1 MTTFNPL
8 YTEHEVQRQL
18 ELSDVKLMIAYEDY
32 IPVVKEAFKHAKKNI
47 PIISIRKDKPLLE
60 NVTSFQELVED
71 NHIDLSILK
80 QVNRTPSDIAIIPY
94 SSGTTGLPKGV
105 ELTNRNLVAN
115 FEQQNTGIRQYR
127 YTKETHQD
135 TALVILPLFHLYGL
149 GIIMLHKMSAGVKL
163 LTLPKF
169 QPDTFLNSLKVH
181 RSNIVYL
188 VPPMV
193 LFLGTSPQ
201 VTPEHLASVRSITV
215 GAAPLPVADAEKMI
229 SRSQNSNLIITQG
242 YGMTEAGPLVTMT
255 LPDRTNYESAGYPLP
270 NIKLRVVDDNMKNLG
285 PCQAGELL
293 IKGPN
298 VMKGYRNNPVA
309 NNQVFAEGGWY
320 RSGDIANIDESGLVY
335 VTDRLKELI
344 KVKGYQVPP
353 AELENVL
360 KEHPAV
366 HDAAVIGIPDT
377 NLGERPKAFVVT
389 TPGVKVKEQEIIDF
403 VSKRV
408 APYKKIRDIVF
419 VDSIPKSVSGKILR
433 KMLR

>member
-1 MTTFNPL
+1 MTLRALRLNKLLSNINNVPSVVRFKHVWSSDNVVKSPFEDVVVPELTVDEYVWRNLEKWPTKTAAFCGVTNRSYTYEEIYKQSRTLAANLIKKFKVQNGDVIGVISHNIPEYPTITFGILAAGGVMTTFNPL

-285 PCQAGELL
+285 PCQ
-293 IKGPN
+293 
-298 VMKGYRNNPVA
+298 
-309 NNQVFAEGGWY
+309 
-320 RSGDIANIDESGLVY
+320 
-335 VTDRLKELI
+335 
-344 KVKGYQVPP
+344 
-353 AELENVL
+353 
-360 KEHPAV
+360 
-366 HDAAVIGIPDT
+366 
-377 NLGERPKAFVVT
+377 
-389 TPGVKVKEQEIIDF
+389 
-403 VSKRV
+403 VS
-408 APYKKIRDIVF
+408 
-419 VDSIPKSVSGKILR
+419 L
-433 KMLR
+433 